1 MQSIFNN
8 YFQNISDPR
17 SIRNQRHPLMTL
29 IATSLLSVLS
39 GIDSFSGMQDFTEM
53 HMEKLSEYFEFPNGV
68 PSHDTYQRLWDG
80 IHPSEFEKSFELF
93 TSSIAKLSGKVINID
108 GKTIRNSG
116 RNKNLHLVSAW
127 CRANKLVLAQEKV
140 KEKSNEIIAIPQLLS
155 LLDLENKIITI
166 DAMGAQRDICKQI
179 IEAGGDYVISLKGNQ
194 SSLYNDVK
202 LYFADDENK
211 FLSNENNDK
220 GHGRIEQRNSSVSH
234 DIRWLREMHKW
245 PGINAI
251 GKIEAKVIKIKNN
264 KTTKETRY
272 YISSLAIT
280 AQQLNDIA
288 RAHWEIENKLHW
300 VLDVV
305 FNEDKSCIRNDNA
318 AYNMDILRKWA
329 LNVLNNVKR
338 KPSQSIKGLMRKNS
352 MSIKH
357 LLLLLNNYF
366 HA

>member
-1 MQSIFNN
+1 
-8 YFQNISDPR
+8 
-17 SIRNQRHPLMTL
+17 
-29 IATSLLSVLS
+29 
-39 GIDSFSGMQDFTEM
+39 
-53 HMEKLSEYFEFPNGV
+53 
-68 PSHDTYQRLWDG
+68 
-80 IHPSEFEKSFELF
+80 
-93 TSSIAKLSGKVINID
+93 
-108 GKTIRNSG
+108 
-116 RNKNLHLVSAW
+116 
-127 CRANKLVLAQEKV
+127 
-140 KEKSNEIIAIPQLLS
+140 
-155 LLDLENKIITI
+155 
-166 DAMGAQRDICKQI
+166 
-179 IEAGGDYVISLKGNQ
+179 
-194 SSLYNDVK
+194 
-202 LYFADDENK
+202 
-211 FLSNENNDK
+211 
-220 GHGRIEQRNSSVSH
+220 
-234 DIRWLREMHKW
+234 MHKW

-366 HA
+366 LDFGYFLGLKMS